1 MEPNPAAGPLECPR
15 MAVGESRYR
24 IFETPAGAFTLIAD
38 PAGALSASWDDV
50 PAPNG
55 AVRDQNLM
63 PQLSKQL
70 EHYFLGEPVEF
81 ENVATPPGP
90 AFHHHCWALC
100 RAIPRGETRSYGELA
115 KLAGS
120 STGAAR
126 AVGQAMRRNPLPVI
140 VPCHRV
146 VAAGGRLY
154 GYSGSVDPAGRELGI
169 KRSLLG
175 LERATPR

>member
-1 MEPNPAAGPLECPR
+1 MVVAEA
-15 MAVGESRYR
+15 RYR

-38 PAGALSASWDDV
+38 PDGALSATWDEGL
-50 PAPNG
+50 PLGG
-55 AVRDQNLM
+55 AVHDQNLLSGLSV
-63 PQLSKQL
+63 QLQ
-70 EHYFLGEPVEF
+70 HYFDGEAVDF
-81 ENVATPPGP
+81 EDVATPPGP
-90 AFHHHCWALC
+90 DFHRRCWALC
-100 RAIPRGETRSYGELA
+100 RTIPRGETRSYGELA
-115 KLAGS
+115 ELAGS
-120 STGAAR
+120 GSGAAR

-175 LERATPR
+175 LEGATPR